1 MVQDLNNNHFVF
13 EMKAKALSFAFD
25 KHRAGY
31 VNPLMNGNSHN
42 LTNII
47 KDAELIYEF
56 LSKSAPDTERY
67 EYTEADLVSFGN
79 YMVSE
84 ERRDLY
90 ATHPDYANIEMLVE
104 RLSQVHH
111 ADIENWKDK
120 RKGGEG

>member
-31 VNPLMNGNSHN
+31 VNPLMNGNSPN

-56 LSKSAPDTERY
+56 LSKSAPDVERY
-67 EYTEADLVSFGN
+67 EYTESDLVSFGN

-84 ERRDLY
+84 ERKLMFDDGDWGGLTK
-90 ATHPDYANIEMLVE
+90 AE

-111 ADIENWKDK
+111 ADIENWKEK
-120 RKGGEG
+120 RKGGGK